1 MSIVSK
7 LKWRY
12 ATKKFDSNKKLS
24 SEQLQELL
32 EAGNLTATS
41 VGLQPIRLL
50 VVENPA
56 LRAQILPHAWG
67 QNQVV
72 DASHLLVLA
81 TVLPE
86 TLPAHVDEYI
96 ARAAQTRGVTV
107 ESLDGF
113 KNMITGIISSRSPAE
128 QRVWA
133 EKQAYIA
140 LGQIMTAA
148 AALEIDTCP
157 MEGFVPSKVD
167 EILDLQAKGLAS
179 VLMLPVGFRA
189 EDDKYAST
197 PKVRLGLDQFV
208 QTL

>member
-1 MSIVSK
+1 MNIVSK

-12 ATKKFDSNKKLS
+12 ATKKFDATKKLS
-24 SEQLQELL
+24 TEQLNALL
-32 EAGNLTATS
+32 EAANLTATS
-41 VGLQPIRLL
+41 VGLQPIRLV

-72 DASHLLVLA
+72 DASHLLVLC

-86 TLPAHVDEYI
+86 TLPTHVEEYI
-96 ARAAQTRGVTV
+96 ARAAETRGVPV

-113 KNMITGIISSRSPAE
+113 KGMITGVISSKSAAE

-140 LGQIMTAA
+140 LGQIMTVAA
-148 AALEIDTCP
+148 ELEIDSCP
-157 MEGFVPSKVD
+157 MEGFIPAKVD
-167 EILDLQAKGLAS
+167 EVLDLGAKGLAS

-189 EDDKYAST
+189 EDDKYAAS
-197 PKVRLGLDQFV
+197 PKVRLELDQFV
-208 QTL
+208 QTI